1 MNEPADLRQYLAE
14 NEIPF
19 TEKDEKIKVGGSL
32 DLRRTQISELP
43 EGLQVGGSLDL
54 RGTQISELPEGL
66 QVGEYLDLEGTQISK
81 LPKGLQVGGYLYVR
95 GTQIPVWSKENIGS
109 RSDTLY
115 GVLVGSEP
123 HLVTGCFFGT
133 ADDFLSA
140 VSETHRTNVHAEDY
154 KSAVNEFLSFLKF
167 KPD

>member
-66 QVGEYLDLEGTQISK
+66 QVGGSLDL
-81 LPKGLQVGGYLYVR
+81 R